1 MEYQKPRLLL
11 LDGNALLHRAWHAI
25 PPLTTKD
32 GLVVNAA
39 YGFSMIL
46 ERMLKQY
53 APTHMVVAWDR
64 REKTFRHEEFA
75 AYKAQREKKEQELYD
90 QIPIIQNILKAHGII
105 SVDARGYEADDIIG
119 TYATQASKKEWETFI
134 VTGDLDSLQLVDRH
148 VHVVTF
154 KKGVSETMEYD
165 EAAVKERY
173 GLTPKQLIDYKALR
187 GDPSDN
193 IPGVMGIGEKT
204 AVILLQEYGDLA
216 HILKALASGGLDQ
229 KYAKKFEGQE
239 EIALQALRLVTIVK
253 DMDLP
258 LSLTQTTCQDAH
270 EDEIKS
276 LYQSLEFHSLLRHRQ
291 EKNEKAVSK
300 EEKEKPRASLVR
312 KADASTLE
320 TFCRDRVIG
329 FFVLPKPADLFGS
342 ASIAFAFSD
351 GKEFMVFSEP
361 TEEEIKEAQRVLSL
375 ASTAIVCD
383 LKKIFHLFGN
393 VISGN
398 FFDLELGYYLLHS
411 GDRVHDVVDILRQ
424 TLGDRVSDTPIS
436 LASAGEEKKIGFF
449 VSCFIPAFQ
458 KIQKEMVE
466 CGMTSV
472 FEHIEMPLVPVL
484 YVMEK
489 RGVLVNTKA
498 LGEFSKELQ
507 EELKGLTEKITKS
520 AGETFNI
527 NSPLQLAEVLF
538 DHLHLPIKGIKKT
551 QTGYSTAAAELEKL
565 WETHEIIPLISEYR
579 ELAKL
584 QSTYVEA
591 LPRLVKPD
599 GRIHTT
605 YQQAVTATGRLSSSD
620 PNLQNI
626 PIRTDLGKKIREAFE
641 APRGKRILSADYSQV
656 ELRLVAVIA
665 KDKAFI
671 SAFKEGADIHTRT
684 AAEVWGIEELKV
696 TSSQRRAA
704 KAINFGIIY
713 GMGPRSLAR
722 STGMTMGEAKH
733 FIDRYFEIHHAVK
746 DYLDETKIK
755 ARERGY
761 VETLFGRR
769 RYLPEIHSGVQQL
782 VASAERMAINMPV
795 QGTAADLMKKAM
807 LAVDGWLQTS
817 KWPAELILQVH
828 DELVF
833 EVEKDAVSVVASGV
847 KKMMEGVADF
857 DVPLCVEV
865 EAGKNWGEMESVL

>member
-1 MEYQKPRLLL
+1 
-11 LDGNALLHRAWHAI
+11 
-25 PPLTTKD
+25 
-32 GLVVNAA
+32 
-39 YGFSMIL
+39 
-46 ERMLKQY
+46 
-53 APTHMVVAWDR
+53 
-64 REKTFRHEEFA
+64 
-75 AYKAQREKKEQELYD
+75 
-90 QIPIIQNILKAHGII
+90 
-105 SVDARGYEADDIIG
+105 
-119 TYATQASKKEWETFI
+119 
-134 VTGDLDSLQLVDRH
+134 
-148 VHVVTF
+148 
-154 KKGVSETMEYD
+154 
-165 EAAVKERY
+165 
-173 GLTPKQLIDYKALR
+173 
-187 GDPSDN
+187 
-193 IPGVMGIGEKT
+193 
-204 AVILLQEYGDLA
+204 
-216 HILKALASGGLDQ
+216 
-229 KYAKKFEGQE
+229 
-239 EIALQALRLVTIVK
+239 
-253 DMDLP
+253 
-258 LSLTQTTCQDAH
+258 
-270 EDEIKS
+270 
-276 LYQSLEFHSLLRHRQ
+276 
-291 EKNEKAVSK
+291 
-300 EEKEKPRASLVR
+300 EKEKPRASLVR

>member
-193 IPGVMGIGEKT
+193 IPGVSGIGEKT
-204 AVILLQEYGDLA
+204 AVTLLQEYGDLA
-216 HILKALASGGLDQ
+216 HILKAFASGSLDQ

-258 LSLTQTTCQDAH
+258 LTLIQTTRQDAQ
-270 EDEIKS
+270 EEEIKD
-276 LYQSLEFHSLLRHRQ
+276 LYQSLEFYSLLRHRQ

-424 TLGDRVSDTPIS
+424 TLGDRVSDTPTS

-591 LPRLVKPD
+591 LPRLVKSD

-817 KWPAELILQVH
+817 GWPAELILQVH